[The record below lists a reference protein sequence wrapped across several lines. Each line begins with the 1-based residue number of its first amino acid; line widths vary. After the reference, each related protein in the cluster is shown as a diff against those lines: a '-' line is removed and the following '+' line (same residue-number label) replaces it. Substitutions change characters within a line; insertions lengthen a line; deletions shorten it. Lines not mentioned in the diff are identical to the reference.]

1 MAIDLERRG
10 LPRHLAVE
18 SPDGGT
24 QLVAVRTD
32 FRDWLR
38 FGRLLEERGVCDPRV
53 LAGFP
58 DEVPDGPWQPA
69 AMEFYSAPV
78 ACPHREGGPERP
90 RALDVALD
98 GDYVVAAFW
107 QAYGVDLT
115 ACDMH
120 WHLFRALLRGLPDS
134 TKLAQA
140 MGWRTW
146 LEGDERRKPTTVR
159 RELRDAWSL
168 PRPDE
173 AEMVAMQQA
182 LFGARS
188 QGGDE

>member
-10 LPRHLAVE
+10 LPRGIVVE
-18 SPDGGT
+18 SPDGGE
-24 QLVAVRTD
+24 QMVAVRTD

-38 FGRLLEERGVCDPRV
+38 FGRVLGESGACDPRV

-58 DEVPDGPWQPA
+58 DELPSGPWQA
-69 AMEFYSAPV
+69 AAIEFYESPV
-78 ACPHREGGPERP
+78 ACPRPRGQERP
-90 RALDVALD
+90 RALDMALD

-107 QAYGVDLT
+107 QAYGIDLT
-115 ACDMH
+115 SCDMH
-120 WHLFRALLRGLPDS
+120 WHLFRALLRGLPDDTRLS
-134 TKLAQA
+134 QA

-159 RELRDAWSL
+159 RELRDAWAL

-173 AEMVAMQQA
+173 DELVAMQQA
-182 LFGARS
+182 LFGGTT
-188 QGGDE
+188 GGDE

>member
-1 MAIDLERRG
+1 M
-10 LPRHLAVE
+10 
-18 SPDGGT
+18 
-24 QLVAVRTD
+24 
-32 FRDWLR
+32 
-38 FGRLLEERGVCDPRV
+38 
-53 LAGFP
+53 
-58 DEVPDGPWQPA
+58 
-69 AMEFYSAPV
+69 
-78 ACPHREGGPERP
+78 
-90 RALDVALD
+90 
-98 GDYVVAAFW
+98 

-173 AEMVAMQQA
+173 AELVAMQQA

>member
-10 LPRHLAVE
+10 LPCHIVVE
-18 SPDGGT
+18 SADGGE
-24 QLVAVRTD
+24 QAVAVRTD
-32 FRDWLR
+32 FREWLR
-38 FGRLLEERGVCDPRV
+38 FGRLLEETGACDPRV

-58 DEVPDGPWQPA
+58 DEVPDGPWQA
-69 AMEFYSAPV
+69 AAVEFYEAPV
-78 ACPHREGGPERP
+78 ACPRRGGGPERP

-115 ACDMH
+115 SASMH
-120 WHLFRALLRGLPDS
+120 WHLFRALLRGLPDDTRLS
-134 TKLAQA
+134 QA

-159 RELRDAWSL
+159 RELRDAWAL

-173 AEMVAMQQA
+173 DELVALQQR
-182 LFGARS
+182 LFGA
-188 QGGDE
+188 QGGES